1 MHPLFLL
8 IKRLEGKPESGANGF
23 ISEVLPAFDLMEDHL
38 AEQLEAFDAA
48 TLIEGGVYNKESRA
62 IEGAVYTR
70 SMGHTNTLNAQAKLL
85 KYKRLNTSVVLFA
98 ACVLVPWRKWE
109 FFEGYMALDKFEE
122 AKTSVQYL
130 WESKYAHIIVQSGG
144 VVDLGGE
151 ASAVAAKV
159 G

>member
-1 MHPLFLL
+1 
-8 IKRLEGKPESGANGF
+8 
-23 ISEVLPAFDLMEDHL
+23 
-38 AEQLEAFDAA
+38 
-48 TLIEGGVYNKESRA
+48 
-62 IEGAVYTR
+62 
-70 SMGHTNTLNAQAKLL
+70 
-85 KYKRLNTSVVLFA
+85 VVLFA

-109 FFEGYMALDKFEE
+109 FFEGYMAPDKFEE